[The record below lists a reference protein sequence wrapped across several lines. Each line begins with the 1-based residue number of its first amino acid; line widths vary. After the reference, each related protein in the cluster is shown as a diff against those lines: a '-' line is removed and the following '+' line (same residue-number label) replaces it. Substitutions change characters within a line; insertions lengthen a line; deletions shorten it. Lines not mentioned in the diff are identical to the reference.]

1 MYQIIQL
8 QPDDDLAAIRARIEI
23 SELARVILIV
33 PRDCA
38 TLESVSGLQL
48 LRRASD
54 DLATPLALV
63 AHNDYVR
70 AHATEFGFPVF
81 NSLTQAQNTKWR
93 MGESKRESNPHRQE
107 MLSADIA
114 ESKRFAVT
122 PATIQNW
129 RGAMIA
135 AIIALVLLGVVAFF
149 FVPTAQVRLVPSAV
163 ALTTSTDVIVDS
175 SILQVTA
182 ATHSIPARRLNRE
195 ISGTLQL
202 RMTTTKTIPDARSTG
217 NVTFSNLRAE
227 EIAIPPGTIVK
238 TSAGVPIR
246 FTTLTTATLPGGL
259 NQRVDAAIQAVD
271 PGPTGN
277 VKELAINSVEGSL
290 GLSMRVINTK
300 PTVSGTLRPVKVVT
314 ADDKKKLQDQLLAQ
328 LTQQAPGVLQAMLKP
343 GESIAQDSIQVDIN
357 DTQFDHN
364 VDDPADLLNLKMTAN
379 AFGLAVDGDD
389 LKSVMQLILQQ
400 QMQPGYQFLPNGV
413 QVDMLKGGKFQ
424 GIQLRQPVRAVGYT
438 TPQIDV
444 AKVAAALPGKSVDEA
459 KTFLASRINLAQPP
473 DIRLTPAGWF
483 RMPWF
488 AFRIA
493 VFVES
498 PTVNQ

>member
-48 LRRASD
+48 LRRAAD

-107 MLSADIA
+107 TLSVDVP

-227 EIAIPPGTIVK
+227 EIAIPPGTI
-238 TSAGVPIR
+238 
-246 FTTLTTATLPGGL
+246 
-259 NQRVDAAIQAVD
+259 
-271 PGPTGN
+271 
-277 VKELAINSVEGSL
+277 L
-290 GLSMRVINTK
+290 GLVGLQ
-300 PTVSGTLRPVKVVT
+300 GTL
-314 ADDKKKLQDQLLAQ
+314 DSFYSSWQQLS
-328 LTQQAPGVLQAMLKP
+328 LKP
-343 GESIAQDSIQVDIN
+343 GDTAAGAVNRQCQGIGDQLGGRFAGAEHARHQHQADRERNLAPRQSGDGGRQEKIAGS
-357 DTQFDHN
+357 TLGAT
-364 VDDPADLLNLKMTAN
+364 DPASARS
-379 AFGLAVDGDD
+379 F
-389 LKSVMQLILQQ
+389 
-400 QMQPGYQFLPNGV
+400 
-413 QVDMLKGGKFQ
+413 
-424 GIQLRQPVRAVGYT
+424 
-438 TPQIDV
+438 
-444 AKVAAALPGKSVDEA
+444 
-459 KTFLASRINLAQPP
+459 ASN
-473 DIRLTPAGWF
+473 
-483 RMPWF
+483 
-488 AFRIA
+488 
-493 VFVES
+493 VETGRVYCTRFDS
-498 PTVNQ
+498 SRH